1 MQQSVKRERGA
12 EEQSAERAGG
22 KAARRQGSSA
32 KTIGAAEGAAMAQG
46 GDEDDPAP
54 LSQQD
59 VDGLLATIAE
69 LKAIV
74 TEQQATLKGRAAGT
88 AAGAA
93 AGAGELVEA
102 QKEGGEAFWP
112 ISTRRRVSV
121 QLFKGAKLVSIREYY
136 EKDGKKLPG
145 AKGISLSNE
154 QWAELMRV
162 APSVSRALDEVKL

>member
-1 MQQSVKRERGA
+1 MQSSAVKRERGT

-22 KAARRQGSSA
+22 KAARRQGSGA
-32 KTIGAAEGAAMAQG
+32 KATAAAAAATAQG
-46 GDEDDPAP
+46 GEEDDPAP

-69 LKAIV
+69 LKAV
-74 TEQQATLKGRAAGT
+74 VMEQQATLKGRSAG
-88 AAGAA
+88 G

-102 QKEGGEAFWP
+102 NKEGGEAFWP

-162 APSVSRALDEVKL
+162 GPSVSRALDEVKM